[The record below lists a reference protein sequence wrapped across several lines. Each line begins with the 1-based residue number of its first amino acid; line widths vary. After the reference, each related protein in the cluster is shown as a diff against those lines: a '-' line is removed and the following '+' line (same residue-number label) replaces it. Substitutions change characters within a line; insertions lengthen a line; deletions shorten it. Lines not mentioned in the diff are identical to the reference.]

1 MIDVA
6 KENPQLAQKLHDVLV
21 ESGVVAPP
29 RNLFYKIYDEELETY
44 KEHIKDPLKC
54 SSLITG
60 FVDCLRRF
68 GCLGISGISTETRLP
83 VKPENWLEI
92 KLPKVEP
99 IIEQIRSE
107 ALDGVS
113 DSKAA
118 TSASEDSNK
127 KDKEFSPIKDDYFKD
142 FGVEPGLG
150 NLQESDTTLDH
161 QINGIGIET
170 RLPIKPQNWPD
181 KNLIEVEHS
190 RSDALNRLSD
200 SKSAINASEDSSQKN
215 KKFGTTEDDYLK
227 DASVEP
233 GIRNHKK
240 LEPATEND
248 TQPKCCS
255 IGC

>member
-1 MIDVA
+1 M
-6 KENPQLAQKLHDVLV
+6 KELLAFGWHMFHMQ
-21 ESGVVAPP
+21 S
-29 RNLFYKIYDEELETY
+29 RMDE
-44 KEHIKDPLKC
+44 
-54 SSLITG
+54 ITLNHE
-60 FVDCLRRF
+60 V
-68 GCLGISGISTETRLP
+68 SGISTETRLP

-200 SKSAINASEDSSQKN
+200 SKSSINAREDSSQKN